1 MSERQATDRERSDH
15 PLQAELARAQL
26 DCIPFSTALLDE
38 DGNILAVNEAWR
50 AFGREN
56 DADRATSRGLGLNYF
71 EACLASDERDA
82 VSVVQGIREVLSG
95 RKAQFE
101 FVYAGHSP
109 SQLRWFRLYVR
120 PTPGLSPGGGMAV
133 VAHLDVTESHM
144 AKAHFNIQAN
154 VAKAISS
161 RVPMLRACRE
171 LALSVCLELA
181 WDYAGIWTVDLP
193 SWTLKCCDTWSR
205 PDLKLSSFERD
216 SRAASLSPGSGLP
229 GRAWRTAKV
238 QWATDLD
245 LDLVVPMT
253 AGPGTKVMPPSALR
267 CGFRTALSF
276 PLKCGDDVLAV
287 VDVFSLVRRPPEK
300 DLMDLLE
307 ASGDQLALWELRERA
322 EEYARVAQGQAD
334 DARSRLESVLDCAPA
349 FVVVVD
355 REHTIRF
362 INRTMTRVPKEA
374 MIGRSWTDY
383 LRPTDRGR
391 IEAALAT
398 VLRTG
403 TIQNYE
409 TAADDE
415 AGRARWF
422 LNHMGPIRIGHDITG
437 AVVIAQDI
445 TEAKLAQAE
454 LLDAQR
460 LASVGTLA
468 AGVAHEINTPVQF
481 VADSLHFLREASGDV
496 IKVLDKLQL
505 VKRASEDA
513 ATKSTA
519 LSQALKV
526 ATAVEESAD
535 LDYLRENMP
544 KAFDRAV
551 EGLDRVTTIVRS
563 MKEFA
568 HPAQKE
574 MGPAD
579 LNRAILATLTVARNE
594 YKYVADL
601 ETDFGELPAVTCH
614 VNEINQVVLN
624 IVVNA
629 AHAIADVVSGSER
642 RGLIKVSTRQQG
654 DDVVIA
660 ITDSGGGIP
669 EAVRSRIFDPFFT
682 TKVVGRGTGQG
693 LAIARRTIR
702 ETHGGDVTFE
712 TTLGQGTTFFIRLP
726 VHTSLHPSA
735 AS

>member
-1 MSERQATDRERSDH
+1 MSERHASDRERSDH
-15 PLQAELARAQL
+15 PVQAELAKAQL
-26 DCIPFSTALLDE
+26 DCMPFSTALLDQ
-38 DGNILAVNEAWR
+38 DGNILAVNEGWR
-50 AFGREN
+50 SFGRDN
-56 DADRATSRGLGLNYF
+56 DADRASTRGLGLNYF
-71 EACLASDERDA
+71 EVCLASDERDA
-82 VSVVQGIREVLSG
+82 LSVVQGIREVLSG
-95 RKAQFE
+95 RKSEYQL
-101 FVYAGHSP
+101 VYACHSP
-109 SQLRWFRLYVR
+109 LQLRWFRLYVR
-120 PTPGLSPGGGMAV
+120 PAPGTTPGDGMAV

-161 RVPMLRACRE
+161 RAPMLTACRE
-171 LALSVCLELA
+171 LALSVCLELS

-193 SWTLKCCDTWSR
+193 TWTLRCCDTWSR
-205 PDLKLSSFERD
+205 PNLKLSSFERD

-245 LDLVVPMT
+245 LDLNAPMRSRHL
-253 AGPGTKVMPPSALR
+253 TKVMPPSALR
-267 CGFRTALSF
+267 SGFRTALSF
-276 PLKCGDDVLAV
+276 PLKVGDDVLAV
-287 VDVFSLVRRPPEK
+287 VDVFSVVRRPPEK

-307 ASGDQLALWELRERA
+307 ASGEQLALWELRERA

-334 DARSRLESVLDCAPA
+334 DARARLESVLDCAPA

-355 REHTIRF
+355 REHTVQF
-362 INRTMTRVPKEA
+362 INRTLSAVPKEA
-374 MIGRSWTDY
+374 MIGQPWTSFVQPRDIER
-383 LRPTDRGR
+383 L
-391 IEAALAT
+391 EAALAT
-398 VLRTG
+398 VFRTG

-409 TAADDE
+409 TAAEDQ
-415 AGRARWF
+415 AGGRRWF
-422 LNHMGPIRIGHDITG
+422 LNHMGPIRIGSDITG

-454 LLDAQR
+454 LIDAQR

-481 VADSLHFLREASGDV
+481 VSDSLHFLREASGD
-496 IKVLDKLQL
+496 IFTVLEKLQV
-505 VKRASEDA
+505 VKRAA
-513 ATKSTA
+513 ADVAPKSGEMSKA
-519 LSQALKV
+519 LELASA
-526 ATAVEESAD
+526 AEEQAD
-535 LDYLRENMP
+535 LDYLRENVP

-574 MGPAD
+574 MAPVD
-579 LNRAILATLTVARNE
+579 LNRAILATLTVSRNE

-614 VNEINQVVLN
+614 VNEVNQVVLN

-629 AHAIADVVSGSER
+629 AHAIADVVKDSER
-642 RGLIKVSTRQQG
+642 RGTIKVATRLDG
-654 DDVVIA
+654 DDALIS
-660 ITDSGGGIP
+660 IEDTGGGIP
-669 EAVRSRIFDPFFT
+669 EGVRSRIFDPFFT
-682 TKVVGRGTGQG
+682 TKEVGRGTGQG

-702 ETHGGDVTFE
+702 ETHGGELSFE
-712 TTLGQGTTFFIRLP
+712 TTMGQGTTFFIRLP
-726 VHTSLHPSA
+726 VQPKQPVEG